1 MAAETENTSS
11 GLERSKRT
19 DRLIVYYGPVFL
31 FLYISLGS
39 LLFHLLTGYDLVDS
53 FYFCVITFTTV
64 GYGDIVP
71 NSEASRIFTIF
82 FILIGVMSVSYIL
95 GVISSTYST
104 KFQVADKTGHSVELK
119 AAMLFHAFGIM
130 FSLTGVGT
138 VVYYL
143 NPGGG
148 DMYDYDE
155 AVDPDFMDSV
165 YWAITTLTSVG
176 YGDFVMHSKAGKIF
190 VAFFA
195 LIGVTSMIGA
205 VKTFTG
211 VLEQISSERDVEEF
225 LVNGLTP
232 ETLDELDDN
241 GDGKLDR
248 YEFMTFVLM
257 KMGKAHR
264 RDIRYIN
271 RLFDAMDV
279 DKSGTLDSKDILLQS
294 GSLSNQSGNSSNQSA
309 VSEGAE
315 AEDDPLLDSGFPKLE
330 ANRRLSGYFKNE
342 T

>member
-1 MAAETENTSS
+1 
-11 GLERSKRT
+11 
-19 DRLIVYYGPVFL
+19 
-31 FLYISLGS
+31 
-39 LLFHLLTGYDLVDS
+39 
-53 FYFCVITFTTV
+53 
-64 GYGDIVP
+64 
-71 NSEASRIFTIF
+71 
-82 FILIGVMSVSYIL
+82 
-95 GVISSTYST
+95 
-104 KFQVADKTGHSVELK
+104 
-119 AAMLFHAFGIM
+119 MLFHAFGIM

-315 AEDDPLLDSGFPKLE
+315 AEDDPLLDSGFPELE
-330 ANRRLSGYFKNE
+330 ANRRFSGFFKNE